1 MAGMKAFAK
10 SLLCA
15 RDFRNFCELY
25 RERGAGEE
33 QISLPTFGLAGP
45 ELFQNNDIQLGDFFE
60 SLVQYSLVGAANN
73 GEFVVCSEGQWSER
87 VQRINSALN
96 DCNSSQTYNPLIQ
109 LLEFEPLAPYTSLY
123 AHPATLY
130 QLKSIWKKFCKK
142 FPLEYDIGVGH
153 WAKEVPI
160 SSRLEF
166 IFPEK
171 EKPVVL
177 NLNGRCDLLWK
188 TNDFTWVIEL
198 KATKMVLLEHK
209 YQLFTY
215 GNTIETDKLA
225 ICHNGIIKPQ
235 ENILADRIN
244 SLLEDPRRSIHCP
257 GCKNDKCPFKY

>member
-33 QISLPTFGLAGP
+33 QPSLPTFGLAGP
-45 ELFQNNDIQLGDFFE
+45 ALFQNNDIQLGDFFE

-109 LLEFEPLAPYTSLY
+109 LLEFEALAPYISLY

-142 FPLEYDIGVGH
+142 FPLEYEFSAGK

-160 SSRLEF
+160 SQRITILFAE
-166 IFPEK
+166 E
-171 EKPVVL
+171 EDPVVL
-177 NLNGRCDLLWK
+177 VLNGRCDLVLK
-188 TNDFTWVIEL
+188 TNDFTEIIEI
-198 KATKMVLLEHK
+198 KATKKVLIEHK

-215 GNTIETDKLA
+215 GNAVGTDELV
-225 ICHNGIIKPQ
+225 ILHNGILKPQ
-235 ENILADRIN
+235 ENILADRVN
-244 SLLEDPRRSIHCP
+244 SLLENPRRSEHCP
-257 GCKNDKCPFKY
+257 GCKNDNCPFRY